1 MQEDL
6 QHPEESK
13 DIRVEASSQIS
24 HVEEHAFVVPAFLK
38 GPLNAALTVKTG
50 IEEFADGA
58 KALAT
63 GFGITIKHF
72 NMQVARI
79 RPTETVQYP
88 EEKRETYPR
97 SRWRHVL
104 TRYDNGLEK
113 CIGCS
118 LCAGACP
125 ARCINVEAAEN
136 TDEARVSPGERYAAV
151 YDINMIRCI
160 FCGYCQ
166 DACPTG
172 AIVLR
177 KDFELADYT
186 RDDFLYTK
194 EMLLE
199 PAKMSATIPMSDI
212 GIVDRT
218 PEPV

>member
-1 MQEDL
+1 MG
-6 QHPEESK
+6 
-13 DIRVEASSQIS
+13 
-24 HVEEHAFVVPAFLK
+24 FLNN
-38 GPLNAALTVKTG
+38 LNAKIHQTKLAVTEPV
-50 IEEFADGA
+50 AGA

-63 GFGITIKHF
+63 GFGITMRHYMEQQLKIK
-72 NMQVARI
+72 
-79 RPTETVQYP
+79 PTETIQYP
-88 EEKRETYPR
+88 EERREQYPR

-125 ARCINVEAAEN
+125 ARCIYVQADEN
-136 TDEARVSPGERYAAV
+136 TDTERFSPGERYAV
-151 YDINMIRCI
+151 KYEINMIRCI

-186 RDDFLYTK
+186 REDFLYTK

-199 PAKMSATIPMSDI
+199 PAPIADLIPLTAIGTI
-212 GIVDRT
+212 DRT
-218 PEPV
+218 AEPVK